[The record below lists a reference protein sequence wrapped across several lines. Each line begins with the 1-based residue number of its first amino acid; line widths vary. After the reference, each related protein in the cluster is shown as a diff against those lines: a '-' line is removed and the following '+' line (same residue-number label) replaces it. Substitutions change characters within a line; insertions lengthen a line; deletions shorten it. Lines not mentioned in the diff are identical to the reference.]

1 MQEYFSLV
9 PWTGI
14 YLRTDGNAYPCESV
28 AWEGDNDY
36 CVGNIQTHSFEEMWN
51 HEVYRKMRLQV
62 LKTKKCSIDNELTN
76 SCTYL
81 QKRHLYN
88 QDIDY
93 YKLNTKEDGSFL
105 FNLKKIDLERSNIC
119 NLACVYC
126 NPVSSSSWAKKLKTE
141 PQKRIPDEIYWERLN
156 PVLPQLEE
164 IAFAGGEPVLDVFNE
179 QILDKLI
186 SLNRF
191 INVNMSTNVTY
202 DLQKRISM
210 FQKLEKFQTRI
221 FCSVDSWGK
230 TFETIRE
237 NSNWDLVFNN
247 LKQLKTMNFKLLYCI
262 TISVLNCFTLKE
274 YHEFLLNNNLADVD
288 SIRYQPVCHPAWL
301 SIRNLS
307 GNKKKQ
313 LKYYFLN
320 YIMFLKKLE
329 NSKGSDLDI
338 WCNNKP
344 VSEALADLITKYLY
358 TKEGSENYLSEL
370 TNKLELEETF
380 LESIKLG

>member
-1 MQEYFSLV
+1 MQDYFSLV

-28 AWEGDNDY
+28 AWEGNNDY
-36 CVGNIQTHSFEEMWN
+36 CVGNIKTHTFEEMWN
-51 HEVYRKMRLQV
+51 HEVYRKMRLDV
-62 LKTKKCSIDNELTN
+62 LRTKKCSIDNELTN

-93 YKLNTKEDGSFL
+93 YKNNTAEDGFFR

-126 NPVSSSSWAKKLKTE
+126 NPTSSSSWAKKLKS
-141 PQKRIPDEIYWERLN
+141 PSLARIPDELYWERLE

-186 SLNRF
+186 SLKRF

-202 DLQKRISM
+202 DLEKRISM
-210 FQKLEKFQTRI
+210 FKKLELFQARV

-247 LKQLKTMNFKLLYCI
+247 LKQLKTMNFQLLYCI
-262 TISVLNCFTLKE
+262 TISILNCFSLRE
-274 YHEFLLNNNLADVD
+274 YHEFLMKHNLADVD
-288 SIRYQPVCHPAWL
+288 SIRYQPVCHPSWL

-307 GNKKKQ
+307 DSKKKQ
-313 LKYYFLN
+313 LKYYFLM
-320 YIMFLKKLE
+320 YIGFLRGLESKKGE
-329 NSKGSDLDI
+329 DLNI

-344 VSEALADLITKYLY
+344 VSEALTELLTKYLY
-358 TKEGSENYLSEL
+358 TKEGSDSYVEELLEKLNLEDSFLS
-370 TNKLELEETF
+370 
-380 LESIKLG
+380 SIKLR